1 MASNRG
7 YSILVTEDIISSG
20 SAILCYIMRSG
31 SLPAATEFVTPPDAT
46 LQVGYIVHPRGHEI
60 ARHMHRP
67 QERLIIGTAEVL
79 LVQRGRCEM
88 DFYDNNRHLVATREL
103 RAGDIVVLLD
113 GGHGF
118 RMLEDT
124 VLLEIKQGPYPGLVE
139 KENF

>member
-1 MASNRG
+1 MTAD
-7 YSILVTEDIISSG
+7 VISSG

-31 SLPAATEFVTPPDAT
+31 SLAAATEFVTPPDLT
-46 LQVGYIVHPRGHEI
+46 LQVGHIVHPRGHEI
-60 ARHMHRP
+60 ARHAHRP
-67 QERLIIGTAEVL
+67 QERLISGTAEVL

-88 DFYDNNRHLVATREL
+88 DVYDNNRQLVATREL

-124 VLLEIKQGPYPGLVE
+124 VLLEIKQGPYPGPVE
-139 KENF
+139 KEQF

>member
-1 MASNRG
+1 
-7 YSILVTEDIISSG
+7 VVEDIIGSG
-20 SAILCYIMRSG
+20 NAILCYIMRSG
-31 SLPAATEFVTPPDAT
+31 SLPAATEFVTPPDVT
-46 LQVGYIVHPRGHEI
+46 LQVGHIVHSRGNEI
-60 ARHMHRP
+60 ARHVNRP
-67 QERLIIGTAEVL
+67 QERLISGSAEVL

-88 DFYDNNRHLVATREL
+88 DVYDNNRDLVATREL

-118 RMLEDT
+118 RMIEDT